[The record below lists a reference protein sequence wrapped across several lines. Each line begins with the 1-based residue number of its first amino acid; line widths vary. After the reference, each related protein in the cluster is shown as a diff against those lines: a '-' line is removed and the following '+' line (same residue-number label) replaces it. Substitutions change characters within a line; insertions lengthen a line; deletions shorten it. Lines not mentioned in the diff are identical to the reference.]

1 MTRSVPSIL
10 RNRGL
15 VEGTLRVTIHPHK
28 GEIEDSKSRS
38 EAKKKKKRYRGWIE
52 WLAVSHQKTHK
63 QRKPITGN
71 SKLVYN
77 IK

>member
-38 EAKKKKKRYRGWIE
+38 EATKKRRDTEGGLSGWLLVIKKHTNRG
-52 WLAVSHQKTHK
+52 S
-63 QRKPITGN
+63 P
-71 SKLVYN
+71 
-77 IK
+77 